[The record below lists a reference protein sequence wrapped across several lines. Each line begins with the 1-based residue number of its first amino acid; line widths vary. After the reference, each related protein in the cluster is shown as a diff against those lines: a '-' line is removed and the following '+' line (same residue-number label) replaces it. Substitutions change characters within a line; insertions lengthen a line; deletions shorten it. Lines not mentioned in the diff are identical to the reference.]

1 MVSPL
6 KMLTLGR
13 SDASI
18 ALHSLNRIFHG
29 IRFFA
34 TSYIG
39 WPTSRILSL
48 NPAAHFLLIDCVFL
62 CRDSAIQANLTAL
75 AAPSIDTAKIQR
87 IIYTSK
93 FCPSIWGDFQHEFD
107 EFERNAISS
116 PRIRNFRAFE
126 ITCH

>member
-34 TSYIG
+34 ASYIG
-39 WPTSRILSL
+39 WPTSRVLSL
-48 NPAAHFLLIDCVFL
+48 MIDCVFL
-62 CRDSAIQANLTAL
+62 CRDSAIQASLMAL
-75 AAPSIDTAKIQR
+75 AAPSIDTAKIR
-87 IIYTSK
+87 KKSCASK

-126 ITCH
+126 ITFH